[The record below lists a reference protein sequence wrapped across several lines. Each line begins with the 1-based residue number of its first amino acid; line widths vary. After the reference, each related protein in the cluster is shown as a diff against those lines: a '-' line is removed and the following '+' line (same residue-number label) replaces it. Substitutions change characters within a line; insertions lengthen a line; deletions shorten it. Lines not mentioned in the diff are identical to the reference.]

1 MRQYPKAVIT
11 QKREKCNFHKDL
23 HVLFIRAKYWNWAK
37 CQIREQL
44 RPLGIGA
51 YVAPA
56 SALRV
61 LVTLTDWTTRSDKN
75 IVKCVWVQK
84 CSGQDCVRAI
94 REGVAWPQ
102 SLLSDSSRWC
112 DWESNLGLLGGPLEL
127 FISDPLSFLYFNF
140 DYILL
145 NNVEVCMPQWDVGIR
160 GHLWKPVCSFHCVGL
175 GLTRRR
181 EA

>member
-1 MRQYPKAVIT
+1 M
-11 QKREKCNFHKDL
+11 
-23 HVLFIRAKYWNWAK
+23 
-37 CQIREQL
+37 
-44 RPLGIGA
+44 
-51 YVAPA
+51 APA
-56 SALRV
+56 LALRV
-61 LVTLTDWTTRSDKN
+61 LVTLTDWTTGSDKN

-84 CSGQDCVRAI
+84 CSGRDCVRAF
-94 REGVAWPQ
+94 REGVAICCVRHSPCC
-102 SLLSDSSRWC
+102 LTVSSRWC
-112 DWESNLGLLGGPLEL
+112 DWESNSGLLGGPPEL
-127 FISDPLSFLYFNF
+127 FTSDPLSFLYFNF